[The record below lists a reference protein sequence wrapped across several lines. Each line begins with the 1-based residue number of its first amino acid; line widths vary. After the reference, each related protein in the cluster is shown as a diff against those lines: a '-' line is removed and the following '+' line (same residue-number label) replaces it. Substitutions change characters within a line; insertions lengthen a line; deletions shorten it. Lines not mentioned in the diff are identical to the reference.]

1 MFWSIIT
8 TFRIGFAA
16 CPVVRAE
23 PVADKRKRMSAE
35 LRSAAM
41 ALGERASFN
50 VWLE

>member
-1 MFWSIIT
+1 MT

-23 PVADKRKRMSAE
+23 PVADKRKRINAE
-35 LRSAAM
+35 LRRAAM
-41 ALGERASFN
+41 ALGVRACYN